1 MLFSNWVSSVTA
13 KMNVTSLISS
23 SGTACQ
29 HHHHQINH
37 AAYTISLLE
46 AQHFLLS
53 HQRNK
58 IKIQVCSTR
67 AQCKHVSSEENSN
80 NSKISI
86 TVCYPCVCH
95 KKRNSGNEGI
105 HVPQIRKTGGGI
117 QQILVGLDFWKEL
130 VKYCFFK
137 PLRFSACYA
146 VIKSLLPTIK

>member
-1 MLFSNWVSSVTA
+1 MSHEMLFSNWVSSVTP
-13 KMNVTSLISS
+13 KMKVTSLISS

-37 AAYTISLLE
+37 AYTISLLE

-53 HQRNK
+53 RQRNK

-80 NSKISI
+80 NSKIAI

-95 KKRNSGNEGI
+95 KKRNSRNEGI

-117 QQILVGLDFWKEL
+117 QQIGGLDGGSW
-130 VKYCFFK
+130 
-137 PLRFSACYA
+137 
-146 VIKSLLPTIK
+146 LLERISEVLFLQAFTFLCLLCCD